1 MIFDPAFKRVQRLFK
16 PRRLFLLFE
25 CSSPV
30 QSRKACVSTGV
41 YEFDSVVIGQH
52 VYKRVYIWTPLT
64 DKSASISMWED
75 NKRHEYSVDYR
86 L

>member
-1 MIFDPAFKRVQRLFK
+1 MIFDPAFKQVWHLFR
-16 PRRLFLLFE
+16 PQHLFLLFK
-25 CSSPV
+25 CCSPV
-30 QSRKACVSTGV
+30 QSRKAHVSTGV

-52 VYKRVYIWTPLT
+52 VYKRVFI
-64 DKSASISMWED
+64 DESVSISMQED